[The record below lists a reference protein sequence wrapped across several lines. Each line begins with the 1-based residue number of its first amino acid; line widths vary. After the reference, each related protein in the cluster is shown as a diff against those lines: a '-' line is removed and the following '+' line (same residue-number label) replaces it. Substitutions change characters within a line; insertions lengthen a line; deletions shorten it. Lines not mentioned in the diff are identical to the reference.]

1 MRFFSP
7 SLAIG
12 LLLLLC
18 CLHATTPSVRGYY
31 FSESKEDLA
40 TLESTPGVSIVYP
53 RAVGP
58 SATEVEGAP
67 SDVKGSEEVATA
79 ATTTTTAPPTTTT
92 TTATADA
99 EAATTTTTT
108 TTAAPTTTDASSSES
123 TPGTSS
129 SSSSSTTTPPSASV
143 EANVNLPFGIR
154 ASASAS
160 SVSSSPSVSSSN
172 NNGGVNRLWHYN
184 SQGLNTNSI
193 WFSPVSSSSRAAAAA
208 EELAVAS
215 PEVPPLTLKSSQSPV
230 SVRPEAALS
239 TASTQASL
247 PSPTASTTTTTTTTT
262 SAAAS
267 PNPVFFRRQPILADE
282 NSASLEID
290 GNSLSRRIGSPTN
303 RAVVGSFGEY
313 RGRGESE
320 RNLYYPDISRIQS
333 VNSNSANSVNSGL
346 LASSSSSSSSSTSAS
361 SSASTAASNSA
372 ASFGFKGGAGF
383 QSNQNLWTQ
392 SERFTAPVK
401 SVRKVVKT
409 SSQLQNEAAE
419 KTTFNREPVR
429 VRVVVQKPQLTTGS
443 FGGVKAEF
451 QNNYLERLQEANN
464 NRKSQ
469 ATVSTSAAAAAAASA
484 SSSQSFFTTA
494 AKSSKTVSKFNEYA
508 SKATDSSEKE
518 YVQVTNQFTHAGIKS
533 PPPPPPKPA
542 AVKTTT
548 YATKSA
554 VKSVVRQPVFEQQ
567 TYDRYEV
574 EQPEPEPYSYNWQ
587 YGDETGNGQFRREEQ
602 DKNGVVRGSYGYT
615 DAWGLYRVVDF
626 IADKDGYRASI
637 RSNEPGLVERNPVTN
652 QVDAP
657 ANIKIAAEDTPQK
670 VVELMRLTKP
680 KKVTYQ

>member
-108 TTAAPTTTDASSSES
+108 TTAAPTTTDAYVFEQQQQH
-123 TPGTSS
+123 
-129 SSSSSTTTPPSASV
+129 TTTPPSASV

-208 EELAVAS
+208 GRTS
-215 PEVPPLTLKSSQSPV
+215 GGLTGSAAFDSESGLESSQSPV

-282 NSASLEID
+282 NSASSEID

-333 VNSNSANSVNSGL
+333 ANSNSANSGL
-346 LASSSSSSSSSTSAS
+346 LAASSSSSSSSSTSAS